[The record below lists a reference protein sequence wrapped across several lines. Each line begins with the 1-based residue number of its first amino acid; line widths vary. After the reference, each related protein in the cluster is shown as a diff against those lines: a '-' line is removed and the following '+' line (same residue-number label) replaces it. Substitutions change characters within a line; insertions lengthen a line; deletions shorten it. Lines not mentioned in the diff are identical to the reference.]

1 MVTVLEGESVIIS
14 CISVGA
20 PVPSLTWLFDGEVAP
35 FTPMEIINS
44 EDVMLV
50 RSDPSDPDSSLVP
63 DSSSL
68 SNIVS
73 SLRIV
78 NAQYPANDGLY
89 TCSGTNDG
97 QGKNVSNATIAV
109 QVIGRS

>member
-14 CISVGA
+14 CTSVGA
-20 PVPSLTWLFDGEVAP
+20 PVPSLTWFFEGEVAP
-35 FTPMEIINS
+35 FTPMEMINS
-44 EDVMLV
+44 EDIVLV
-50 RSDPSDPDSSLVP
+50 RSDPNGPFVP
-63 DSSSL
+63 ESL

-78 NAQYPANDGLY
+78 NAQYPANDGIY

-97 QGKNVSNATIAV
+97 QGENVSNATIAV
-109 QVIGRS
+109 QVIGRI

>member
-1 MVTVLEGESVIIS
+1 MVTVFEANSVTIS
-14 CISVGA
+14 CTSFGA
-20 PVPSLTWLFDGEVAP
+20 PVPSLTWFFDGEIAP

-44 EDVMLV
+44 EAVMLV
-50 RSDPSDPDSSLVP
+50 RSDPSDPSSPLVP
-63 DSSSL
+63 DSL

-78 NAQYPANDGLY
+78 NAQYPANDGIY
-89 TCSGTNDG
+89 TCSGTNDD